1 VLLVLKK
8 EIDMLTLV
16 HNTDT
21 SSNLSS
27 NDPLKGGF
35 IPLGTAGRLFAV
47 FSKLDKQVR
56 LLKRSDFN

>member
-1 VLLVLKK
+1 
-8 EIDMLTLV
+8 MLTLV

-27 NDPLKGGF
+27 NDHLKGGF

-56 LLKRSDFN
+56 LLKTVGR